1 MSIESRIRKLEEKQT
16 RQPVR
21 FYLVNSDGTP
31 VDPTQELP
39 KDSGGTFLIV
49 DPPFTREELDQKE
62 VLERRLKEVD
72 GDLSKLTDEELELAE
87 YITRKIEYVPKDEE

>member
-1 MSIESRIRKLEEKQT
+1 MSIENRIRKLEEKQT
-16 RQPVR
+16 LRPVR